1 MSLPDTST
9 SSDISP
15 STRANVKS
23 LKTSDVGLS
32 VSVPARNGSTIT
44 IRALPGSKTVP
55 VTAVPVM
62 SYCTQYSSKASS
74 SAEHSAVMAGWP
86 PIVVGTPPV
95 SSTSVLLLT
104 LWAPY
109 WTRMVYVPSYF
120 QNSPAVLSSVPYVP
134 SSVTLSCANETMLP
148 VGLMTCN
155 VTSVPRLAFATV
167 PLTMMDESWSYE
179 SLSVATVIGT
189 LAVRNLSASLGG
201 WSSPNAGDA
210 AAAPAKARTATSM

>member
-9 SSDISP
+9 SSHISP
-15 STRANVKS
+15 STSADVKS
-23 LKTSDVGLS
+23 LKTSGVGLS
-32 VSVPARNGSTIT
+32 VSVPALNGSTIT
-44 IRALPGSKTVP
+44 IRALPSSSIAP
-55 VTAVPVM
+55 VTAEPVM
-62 SYCTQYSSKASS
+62 AYGTQYSPNESS
-74 SAEHSAVMAGWP
+74 SAEHSAVSAGIL
-86 PIVVGTPPV
+86 PIMVGTPPV

-134 SSVTLSCANETMLP
+134 SSDTLSCANETMLP

-179 SLSVATVIGT
+179 PLSVVIVIGT
-189 LAVRNLSASLGG
+189 LAVRSLSASLGE